1 MKRKLPKLPEI
12 QPSVHPD
19 PELTPGIGMCLFVL
33 CFILAV
39 CLLLCAGCS
48 TVEGIGKDL
57 QNGSEIGKEYM
68 AKPSYPQR

>member
-48 TVEGIGKDL
+48 TLDGMQQDIHRLTAPNEVP
-57 QNGSEIGKEYM
+57 
-68 AKPSYPQR
+68 APSYPQQ